1 MDPRSEQTTSS
12 PAIPVVRFATRVL
25 DRDMNRQDFLI
36 VVLLVASVALGLYL
50 LHRHPAPHTP
60 AYTNQP

>member
-1 MDPRSEQTTSS
+1 
-12 PAIPVVRFATRVL
+12 
-25 DRDMNRQDFLI
+25 MNRQDFFI

-50 LHRHPAPHTP
+50 LHHPHAHTP